1 MSDAIRENSG
11 CSTSNSLIRTV
22 VILYRRSEAQ
32 PAYRAVTRPYFDS
45 LAENGYNGPYDAIN
59 EELGT
64 FFQTQNVRST
74 VDRTASGKPTEIGV
88 LSDATGVLAV
98 VDVST
103 LRDLLEDVPTGTGDL
118 GIADEEYESVL
129 RHLGETTFTSRD
141 TEQLLYASREIEDRA
156 RRVGRGSIHAGFQ
169 RCSVIAEQRSIYAD
183 LARRDVSVH
192 AYGVPDA
199 RPPDLGSGHVHA
211 LSTDEIAEMWFVVFD
226 GGGDDTQKTA
236 LLAHEHDENTFYGFW
251 TYNPSIVDTVLGHLK
266 QTYDTSTDDVMSGL

>member
-1 MSDAIRENSG
+1 MNQSNKLLGLRGTIEYIGHHQKEFRLFNVDPSDAIH
-11 CSTSNSLIRTV
+11 
-22 VILYRRSEAQ
+22 
-32 PAYRAVTRPYFDS
+32 
-45 LAENGYNGPYDAIN
+45 

-64 FFQTQNVRST
+64 FFQTQNVRIT

-103 LRDLLEDVPTGTGDL
+103 LRELLGDVPTGTGDL
-118 GIADEEYESVL
+118 GVADEEYESVL
-129 RHLGETTFTSRD
+129 RHLKKTTFTSRD
-141 TEQLLYASREIEDRA
+141 AEQLLYASREIEDRA
-156 RRVGRGSIHAGFQ
+156 RRVGQGSIHTGFQ

-183 LARRDVSVH
+183 LARRGVSVH

-211 LSTDEIAEMWFVVFD
+211 VSTDEIAETWFVVFD

-236 LLAHEHDENTFYGFW
+236 LLAHERDENAFYGFW
-251 TYNPSIVDTVLGHLK
+251 TYDPSIVDRVLDHLN
-266 QTYDTSTDDVMSGL
+266 QTYDTSTDDVKAGS